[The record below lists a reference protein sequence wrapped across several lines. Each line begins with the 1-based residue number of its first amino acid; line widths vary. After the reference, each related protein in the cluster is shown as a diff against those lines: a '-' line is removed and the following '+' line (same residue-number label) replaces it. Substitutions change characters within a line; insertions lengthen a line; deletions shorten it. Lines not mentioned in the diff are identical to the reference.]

1 MRLIFTAL
9 KNHINIKSISLEN
22 VTRFTKIYILFSFY
36 GCKTP
41 NKMRKRNKLG
51 RMLNQAGISGTKP
64 MKTRVQ
70 EKTASFFIE
79 E

>member
-1 MRLIFTAL
+1 MPQTDSLDQKT
-9 KNHINIKSISLEN
+9 KKSL
-22 VTRFTKIYILFSFY
+22 LCH
-36 GCKTP
+36 CKTP